1 MFVWQ
6 VCNETVIMLVCKP
19 LTSHY
24 SRVPLNR
31 VNVVMMLSA
40 QKSRHSLVDWSPSP
54 FLHTWWLCCFIRSSI
69 PYLTRQTLESFLS
82 CRTVDPSSLSF
93 PFSSLDRGLLVFLP
107 PNLSKHVPEEN
118 WGLAHPSALQ
128 SLQLLRMVF
137 VLKKDHCISLVDP
150 MFLLIFTAWNVESS
164 GSQQIQSLIG
174 FFVYLYESL

>member
-40 QKSRHSLVDWSPSP
+40 QKSRHSLADWSPSP

-93 PFSSLDRGLLVFLP
+93 PFSSLDRGLTSQLVETRPRRELRPRSSISSSESSVTLDSFCT
-107 PNLSKHVPEEN
+107 KKR
-118 WGLAHPSALQ
+118 
-128 SLQLLRMVF
+128 SLHISRWPHVF
-137 VLKKDHCISLVDP
+137 VDFYSMKRGI
-150 MFLLIFTAWNVESS
+150 
-164 GSQQIQSLIG
+164 
-174 FFVYLYESL
+174 